1 MALIWLELDRN
12 YLMSSA
18 ETILVHICCSVDS
31 HYFLQKLQKEYPEAK
46 LTGFF
51 YDPNIHPYSEYYLRL
66 LDVQRSC
73 NKLGIELVEGEYDY
87 DAWIDAVRG
96 LENEPEKGAR
106 CSVCFDRRFEISA
119 QKAQELGCNYFTSTL
134 LTSPKKSI
142 EQLKQ
147 SGDQLANRFGIQF
160 LAPNYRQKNGTQEQN
175 ILAKEAKLYRQNYC
189 GCLYALKQQREQQ
202 NRLLDELFCPISKQI
217 QPNSIEAKIELYEKR
232 LELEE
237 QGVNYEIIK
246 SRFLNWRLLFGVVK
260 EKKKTVP
267 THILPYS
274 TLKSSYSRGKV
285 ERVINGVHYFSR
297 DEIKFIT
304 LEHYN
309 TLAKKEYRTIEELL
323 CHPPLF
329 EEELTVRSKI
339 VHSPFDLS
347 TIFVVEKVPKG
358 KMELKVETKV
368 YEDVTEELLILNSP

>member
-1 MALIWLELDRN
+1 MQN
-12 YLMSSA
+12 
-18 ETILVHICCSVDS
+18 ILVHICCSVDS
-31 HYFLQKLQKEYPEAK
+31 HYFLQKMQKDFPNAK
-46 LTGFF
+46 LIGFF

-73 NKLGIELVEGEYDY
+73 KKLGIELVEGEYDY

-106 CSVCFDRRFEISA
+106 CSVCFDSRFEISA
-119 QKAQELGCNYFTSTL
+119 KKAQELGCNYFTSTL

-202 NRLLDELFCPISKQI
+202 NRLLDELFCPVSKQI
-217 QPNSIEAKIELYEKR
+217 QPNSIEAKIELYKKR

-237 QGVNYEIIK
+237 QGANYEIIK
-246 SRFLNWRLLFGVVK
+246 NRFLNWRLLFGIVK
-260 EKKKTVP
+260 EKKKP
-267 THILPYS
+267 ILTHILPYS
-274 TLKSSYSRGKV
+274 TLKNSYSRGKV
-285 ERVINGVHYFSR
+285 ERAINGVYYFSR

-309 TLAKKEYRTIEELL
+309 TLGNREYRSIKELL
-323 CHPPLF
+323 ESPPRF
-329 EEELTVRSKI
+329 EEELAIRSQI

-347 TIFVVEKVPKG
+347 AIFVVQEVPKS
-358 KMELKVETKV
+358 KVELKVETKV
-368 YEDVTEELLILNSP
+368 YEDVKEELLILNTP